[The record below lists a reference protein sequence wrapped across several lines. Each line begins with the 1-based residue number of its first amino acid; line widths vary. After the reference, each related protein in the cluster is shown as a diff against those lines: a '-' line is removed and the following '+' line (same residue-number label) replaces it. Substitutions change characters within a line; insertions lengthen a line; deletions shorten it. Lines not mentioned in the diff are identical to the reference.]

1 MPSGG
6 SDASPAGVGSGA
18 DGVTSIPYDVLMQV
32 QAGTLDYT
40 YKGITTQKNPFDLAL
55 YLEMSA
61 AGTSDDL
68 DDTVNYGAVADLLA
82 AKLGDE
88 RFFLLERM
96 AQRTAE
102 LVLSDPLVEAA
113 TVTVRKIRPPV
124 PVHVDTT
131 GVRIHRTRASVG
143 SIDDGPGA

>member
-1 MPSGG
+1 MSEGLG
-6 SDASPAGVGSGA
+6 DRIEVRGLELLVLCGVL
-18 DGVTSIPYDVLMQV
+18 PEE
-32 QAGTLDYT
+32 QAR
-40 YKGITTQKNPFDLAL
+40 KQPFRFDLDL
-55 YLEMSA
+55 YLDMSI
-61 AGTSDDL
+61 AGTSDQL
-68 DDTVNYGAVADLLA
+68 EHTVNYGAVADLLA

-131 GVRIHRTRASVG
+131 GVRIHRTRASAGIV
-143 SIDDGPGA
+143 DDDPGA